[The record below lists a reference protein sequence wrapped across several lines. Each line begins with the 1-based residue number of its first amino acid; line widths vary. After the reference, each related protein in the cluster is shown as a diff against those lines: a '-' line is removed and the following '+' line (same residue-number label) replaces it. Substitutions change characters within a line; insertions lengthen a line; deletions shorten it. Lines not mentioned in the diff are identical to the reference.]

1 MTVRTLARLLALALA
16 CALSGTALADARIE
30 YRTTEGGGASMQ
42 SLLVG
47 HGKLRTDADGDVSVV
62 LDPASDS
69 MLMLNHAD
77 RTFTRMNRADLERM
91 SAGLGAA
98 MSQMEQALANMPPEV
113 RAQMEGSLGGML
125 GGDAAKVSIN
135 PTGQN
140 DTVAGH
146 PCVIY
151 RTQMQGET
159 VNETCMGAVDAFDEL
174 PASDARTLHG
184 AMAMTQRIAESLA
197 KGPLARY
204 VNVGSFQPGMLPLRV
219 TDFDGGKRSTSEF
232 AGIDDA
238 PLPADLF
245 AVPSGYTEQK
255 LEMPDLGSLGE

>member
-1 MTVRTLARLLALALA
+1 MKRLPLAFALASL
-16 CALSGTALADARIE
+16 LPTIALADARIE
-30 YRTTEGGGASMQ
+30 YRSTEGGGASMQ

-47 HGKLRTDADGDVSVV
+47 HGKLRTDADGEVSVV
-62 LDPASDS
+62 LDPGNDS

-77 RTFTRMNRADLERM
+77 RTFTRMNRADMERM

-98 MSQMEQALANMPPEV
+98 MAQMEQALANMPPEV

-125 GGDAAKVSIN
+125 GGGAAAVSVN
-135 PTGQN
+135 PTGRN

-151 RTQMQGET
+151 RTQMKGET
-159 VNETCMGAVDAFDEL
+159 INETCMGAVDAFDGL
-174 PASDARTLHG
+174 PSQDRRTLES

-197 KGPLARY
+197 KGPLAGM
-204 VNVGSFQPGMLPLRV
+204 VDLSTFQPGMLPLRV

-245 AVPSGYTEQK
+245 TVPAGYTEQK
-255 LEMPDLGSLGE
+255 LEMPDLGGLGR